1 MEHILES
8 ETVTSALEHFSTRFS
23 KRVDNLIKAC
33 EDVKEGCFRTN
44 NYILNT
50 LNPTNYSLSRVG
62 GRMFRMAETTPPLCK
77 DPQNRSPKED
87 GNQFLQQQFSLQGHP
102 EVHLKRQ

>member
-33 EDVKEGCFRTN
+33 EDVKEGCVRTN
-44 NYILNT
+44 NYILKT
-50 LNPTNYSLSRVG
+50 LNPTNYSL
-62 GRMFRMAETTPPLCK
+62 
-77 DPQNRSPKED
+77 
-87 GNQFLQQQFSLQGHP
+87 
-102 EVHLKRQ
+102 